1 MATAEER
8 DLARRAWDRT
18 ASGIAGLGEVFK
30 PLRERFVK
38 AITEGTPLDELEND
52 VIDQLAEREW
62 TWDWFEEW
70 RTLFAE
76 TGEFPRSW
84 PALAPEPD
92 PDQPYTEAEL
102 AEYRRAAV
110 ASLITPTAAMVF
122 FRDRRM
128 SKAFGYEKWTLAHGD
143 DPVEERIAKDKAVA
157 IMGGDFS
164 SLPPFFPGDRTSMRA
179 VMLPGPGPQ
188 NDARPPADGEA
199 PGDESG
205 TGAAAAAAAVMAA
218 EIIEQAIAENRAEG
232 DADGD
237 GPDEGGEGDTA

>member
-18 ASGIAGLGEVFK
+18 ASGIAGATDALK

-38 AITEGTPLDELEND
+38 AITEGTPLEEVENE
-52 VIDQLAEREW
+52 VVDQLAEREW
-62 TWDWFEEW
+62 TWEWFEEW
-70 RTLFAE
+70 RKLFAE
-76 TGEFPRSW
+76 TGEFPKSW

-110 ASLITPTAAMVF
+110 ASLVVPTAAMVF

-128 SKAFGYEKWTLAHGD
+128 AKAFGYEKWTLAHGD
-143 DPVEERIAKDKAVA
+143 DPVEERIARDKAPA
-157 IMGGDFS
+157 IMGGDYG

-179 VMLPGPGPQ
+179 VMLPGPRPGD
-188 NDARPPADGEA
+188 DARPPAEA
-199 PGDESG
+199 GTESEQA
-205 TGAAAAAAAVMAA
+205 AAAAAAAVMAA
-218 EIIEQAIAENRAEG
+218 EIIESAIGETRGGDEAG
-232 DADGD
+232 DAPGAN
-237 GPDEGGEGDTA
+237 GGEGGEGQP